1 LGVRREGVWGSGEK
15 RVIFHM
21 FGRKL
26 IKEER
31 KIIGTILQGPTKPYS
46 DTFFYFFHIEG
57 GS

>member
-1 LGVRREGVWGSGEK
+1 LGVRREGVWKSGEK

-31 KIIGTILQGPTKPYS
+31 KIIWTILQSP
-46 DTFFYFFHIEG
+46 TFFLFPPYRKGVLIL
-57 GS
+57 

>member
-1 LGVRREGVWGSGEK
+1 LGVRREGVWESGEK

-31 KIIGTILQGPTKPYS
+31 KIIWTILQNP
-46 DTFFYFFHIEG
+46 TFFYFLHIER